1 MLECKERQQ
10 TYIDTDSDR
19 KRIPRGRIKLCRRE
33 KAADEA
39 DRRYTMEAEAAGDAA
54 EDHGIARR
62 QPALAAEPHLGGLAE
77 VA

>member
-1 MLECKERQQ
+1 
-10 TYIDTDSDR
+10 
-19 KRIPRGRIKLCRRE
+19 
-33 KAADEA
+33 
-39 DRRYTMEAEAAGDAA
+39 MEAEAAGDAA